1 MQSFKCYLR
10 FSMGPLPPYDIS
22 KFSLLL
28 SHFDLPSF
36 YQLCLCIQ
44 ISSASGG
51 NLYTRGQSYPFWT
64 SFFRDQL
71 MYDGASSKYFLLC
84 ENRIVDIHTWR
95 HFCKLFWYILCPF
108 LPSFFFSVQS
118 FEDLPQLLTVLL

>member
-22 KFSLLL
+22 EFSPLL

-51 NLYTRGQSYPFWT
+51 NLHTGGQSYPLWT

-95 HFCKLFWYILCPF
+95 HFCKLFWYILCRF
-108 LPSFFFSVQS
+108 LPPFFFFLYRVLKIRLS
-118 FEDLPQLLTVLL
+118 F